1 LELSAANKTPSQQQD
16 VQTAVSIVGTDAPS
30 RFSTRRLLRGMV
42 DFKCEGC
49 YRDSIEALAGI
60 RAIRPQILLIEIHK
74 LKTSVLDCAER
85 ARAIVPGLRVIIA
98 MGFPERQALLECLMA
113 GITGYLVRPFTSA
126 DLKLAI
132 QTVGRG
138 EVFLC
143 PAAIQELA
151 TTFIQYYKP
160 PAVRLTIKEREIM
173 ACLLLR
179 NCDKE
184 IAEKLGLEHGTIH
197 AHLHNIY
204 AKLKVHKRGAAV
216 RKFLQMQRR
225 S

>member
-1 LELSAANKTPSQQQD
+1 MR
-16 VQTAVSIVGTDAPS
+16 TAVSIVGTDTPF

-42 DFKCEGC
+42 DFRCEGC
-49 YRDSIEALAGI
+49 YRDGVEALAGI
-60 RAIRPQILLIEIHK
+60 QAFHPQILLIEIHK
-74 LKTSVLDCAER
+74 LKASVLECAER

-113 GITGYLVRPFTSA
+113 GITGCLIKPFNSA

-138 EVFLC
+138 EIFLC
-143 PAAIQELA
+143 PAAIQKLA
-151 TTFIQYYKP
+151 ATVIQFYKP

-204 AKLKVHKRGAAV
+204 AKLKVHKRAAAV
-216 RKFLQMQRR
+216 RKFLDMQRR
-225 S
+225 I